1 MHVHMY
7 RPVMYSG
14 LKVLDIYIH
23 MHTYMYYILT
33 HTHTHTHTHYV
44 YSNPLLSLPC
54 IQQYSPNA
62 RSHATTANPET
73 CQAAR
78 SSAAS
83 SAGDSVK
90 AGEFDY
96 MCLYVCD

>member
-14 LKVLDIYIH
+14 LKVLDIY
-23 MHTYMYYILT
+23 
-33 HTHTHTHTHYV
+33 HYV